1 MSWSYTADPL
11 NNSVD
16 ELRLLIGDTNSSDP
30 QLQDEEIG
38 YFLAKYASVNQATI
52 AAVTNLI
59 AKYSRLSDET
69 TAELSIKWS
78 QKAQAYR
85 RLKDDLSDPV
95 NAASSAPVSFG
106 GGISNTDID
115 TRRSNSDRFDETFK
129 VGMHKNTSNC

>member
-30 QLQDEEIG
+30 QLQDEEIQ
-38 YFLAKYASVNQATI
+38 YFLSKYSSVSQASV

-59 AKYSRLSDET
+59 AKYSRLADET

-95 NAASSAPVSFG
+95 TSSSPLSFG
-106 GGISNTDID
+106 GGISNLDID
-115 TRRSNSDRFDETFK
+115 TRRANADRFDETFK
-129 VGMHKNTSNC
+129 IGMHKNTRNC

>member
-30 QLQDEEIG
+30 QLQDEEIQ
-38 YFLAKYASVNQATI
+38 YFLTKYPSTSQASV

-95 NAASSAPVSFG
+95 TSSSPVSFG
-106 GGISNTDID
+106 GGISITDID
-115 TRRSNSDRFDETFK
+115 TRTSNSDRFDETFQI
-129 VGMHKNTSNC
+129 GMHKNSKC